1 VSAIDKLE
9 ALMKLELDL
18 KAQYE
23 KKLTAERYKLEEST
37 ASQSKLQAT
46 VVDQAAQI
54 SDLKARGSESKR
66 LEQEMRETNNRAEK
80 LKLEGD
86 AQRKKTKLAQ
96 KELNELKVIVKN
108 LKQLDAEKLKKNLVN
123 TKKKL
128 EEQRTANA
136 LLSKNIKNYKQE
148 NHDHLNTIAKLEAEL
163 EELKPDE
170 EVDSEQAE
178 SDTGE
183 AVEVEATE
191 ADSTDKKDEAV
202 DETEVAKS

>member
-108 LKQLDAEKLKKNLVN
+108 LKQLDDEKLKKNLVN

>member
-23 KKLTAERYKLEEST
+23 KKMTAERYKLEESIV
-37 ASQSKLQAT
+37 SQTKLQAT

-66 LEQEMRETNNRAEK
+66 LEQEIREINNRAEK

-86 AQRKKTKLAQ
+86 AQRKKTKLAL
-96 KELNELKVIVKN
+96 KELNELKTIVKN

-128 EEQRTANA
+128 EEQRTANT

-163 EELKPDE
+163 EELKPEE
-170 EVDSEQAE
+170 EVENEATDV
-178 SDTGE
+178 E
-183 AVEVEATE
+183 AVTE
-191 ADSTDKKDEAV
+191 ADSADTKVEPAEEA
-202 DETEVAKS
+202 ETVKG

>member
-1 VSAIDKLE
+1 MSAIDKLE

>member
-1 VSAIDKLE
+1 MSAIDKLE

-23 KKLTAERYKLEEST
+23 KKMTAERYKLEEST
-37 ASQSKLQAT
+37 VSQTKLQAT

-86 AQRKKTKLAQ
+86 AQRKKTKLAL
-96 KELNELKVIVKN
+96 KELNELKTIVKN

-128 EEQRTANA
+128 EEQRTANT

-163 EELKPDE
+163 EEFKPEE
-170 EVDSEQAE
+170 EVDTEAADIDAVAE
-178 SDTGE
+178 MEADDTGTKVESAEE
-183 AVEVEATE
+183 A
-191 ADSTDKKDEAV
+191 
-202 DETEVAKS
+202 ETVKG

>member
-1 VSAIDKLE
+1 MSAIDKLE

-23 KKLTAERYKLEEST
+23 KKMTAERYKLEESIV
-37 ASQSKLQAT
+37 SQTKLQAT

-66 LEQEMRETNNRAEK
+66 LEQEIREINNRAEK

-86 AQRKKTKLAQ
+86 AQRKKTKLAL
-96 KELNELKVIVKN
+96 KELNELKTIVKN

-128 EEQRTANA
+128 EEQRTANT

-163 EELKPDE
+163 EELKPEE
-170 EVDSEQAE
+170 EVENEATDV
-178 SDTGE
+178 E
-183 AVEVEATE
+183 AVTE
-191 ADSTDKKDEAV
+191 ADSADTKVEPAEEA
-202 DETEVAKS
+202 ETVKG